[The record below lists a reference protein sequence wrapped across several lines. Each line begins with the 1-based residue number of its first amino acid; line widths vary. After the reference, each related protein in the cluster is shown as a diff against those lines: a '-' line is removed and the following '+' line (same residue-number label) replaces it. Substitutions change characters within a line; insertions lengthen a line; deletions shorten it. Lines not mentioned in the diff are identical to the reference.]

1 MDNANANANG
11 DGAAARPRPV
21 PPRFS
26 APPPFSFNPED
37 WPRWITRFK
46 RYRRACRLDME
57 DEDRQV
63 DSLLFAMGEAS
74 EEIFE
79 NLELTAVEAVSF
91 DAVVQKFEDY
101 YLPKRKK
108 TFERQRFYDV
118 VQGGKTVEEYERE
131 LHLAAK
137 YCEFVDK
144 QDQLCY
150 QFIRGLADLDLKE
163 RLCLQDDLTLDKV
176 VTAGKQSER
185 VKKVLQSDKGL

>member
-1 MDNANANANG
+1 
-11 DGAAARPRPV
+11 
-21 PPRFS
+21 
-26 APPPFSFNPED
+26 
-37 WPRWITRFK
+37 
-46 RYRRACRLDME
+46 ME

-79 NLELTAVEAVSF
+79 NLELTAVKAVSF

-144 QDQLCY
+144 QDQL
-150 QFIRGLADLDLKE
+150 
-163 RLCLQDDLTLDKV
+163 
-176 VTAGKQSER
+176 
-185 VKKVLQSDKGL
+185 